1 MDIKMRRKIHRF
13 CGIALSACLLLGA
26 CITPALTG
34 DAADKLS
41 GNVAEETTATRN
53 EKVSRNDL
61 EPASETDLLS
71 EETGDKTGGL
81 TGQEEGDR
89 PRRTERLHRRL
100 RQKTILLSMRE
111 KPMIMRQ

>member
-71 EETGDKTGGL
+71 EETGDKTGGADRTRGGGIDPEGRKDY
-81 TGQEEGDR
+81 TGD
-89 PRRTERLHRRL
+89 
-100 RQKTILLSMRE
+100 
-111 KPMIMRQ
+111 

>member
-61 EPASETDLLS
+61 EPL
-71 EETGDKTGGL
+71 
-81 TGQEEGDR
+81 QR
-89 PRRTERLHRRL
+89 QIFYL
-100 RQKTILLSMRE
+100 R
-111 KPMIMRQ
+111 KPGTKQGS

>member
-71 EETGDKTGGL
+71 EETGDKTGEL
-81 TGQEEGDR
+81 TGQEEAGSTPKDGKTT
-89 PRRTERLHRRL
+89 PETET
-100 RQKTILLSMRE
+100 KDDPVVIE
-111 KPMIMRQ
+111 